1 MSKIE
6 WKITEQNLS
15 QELVSQDN
23 RWHISRTQKGK
34 SEPEF
39 FLSQWD
45 LLLTPHGSGADY
57 RACFETFITDCDEFM
72 KKVAAIQTEAREHLQ
87 TLLVI
92 AKELEEEH
100 HADW

>member
-23 RWHISRTQKGK
+23 RWHIFRTQKGK

-45 LLLTPHGSGADY
+45 LLLTPHGTGSNY
-57 RACFETFITDCDEFM
+57 RECFETFIADCDSFINKVKAIRDEAASHLM
-72 KKVAAIQTEAREHLQ
+72 ELVAAAEALE
-87 TLLVI
+87 
-92 AKELEEEH
+92 AK
-100 HADW
+100 

>member
-6 WKITEQNLS
+6 WQITEQNLS
-15 QELVSQDN
+15 QELVSKDN
-23 RWHISRTQKGK
+23 RWHIFRTQKGK

-57 RACFETFITDCDEFM
+57 RAWFETFSTDCDEFM
-72 KKVAAIQTEAREHLQ
+72 KKVAAIQSAAREHLQ
-87 TLLVI
+87 LL
-92 AKELEEEH
+92 LQTEEKLLHEN
-100 HADW
+100 

>member
-23 RWHISRTQKGK
+23 RWHIFRTQKGK

-57 RACFETFITDCDEFM
+57 RACFETFITDCSAYINKVKAIRDEAESHLTEL
-72 KKVAAIQTEAREHLQ
+72 VAAAEA
-87 TLLVI
+87 
-92 AKELEEEH
+92 LEEK
-100 HADW
+100 

>member
-1 MSKIE
+1 MSEIE
-6 WKITEQNLS
+6 WQITEQNLS
-15 QELVSQDN
+15 QELVSKDN

-57 RACFETFITDCDEFM
+57 RACFETFITDCDSYIDKVKDIRDEAESHLTEL
-72 KKVAAIQTEAREHLQ
+72 VAAAEA
-87 TLLVI
+87 
-92 AKELEEEH
+92 LEEK
-100 HADW
+100 

>member
-1 MSKIE
+1 MSEIE

-15 QELVSQDN
+15 QELVSKDN

-57 RACFETFITDCDEFM
+57 RACFETFITDCDSYIDKVKDIRDEAESHLTEL
-72 KKVAAIQTEAREHLQ
+72 VAAAEA
-87 TLLVI
+87 
-92 AKELEEEH
+92 LEEK
-100 HADW
+100 

>member
-1 MSKIE
+1 MCEIE

-15 QELVSQDN
+15 QELVSKDN

-72 KKVAAIQTEAREHLQ
+72 KKVAAIQSEAREHLQ
-87 TLLVI
+87 LL
-92 AKELEEEH
+92 LQTEEKLLHEN
-100 HADW
+100 

>member
-23 RWHISRTQKGK
+23 RWHIFRTQKGK

-39 FLSQWD
+39 FSFSMEFAPD
-45 LLLTPHGSGADY
+45 TARNRHGLP
-57 RACFETFITDCDEFM
+57 RM
-72 KKVAAIQTEAREHLQ
+72 L
-87 TLLVI
+87 
-92 AKELEEEH
+92 
-100 HADW
+100 